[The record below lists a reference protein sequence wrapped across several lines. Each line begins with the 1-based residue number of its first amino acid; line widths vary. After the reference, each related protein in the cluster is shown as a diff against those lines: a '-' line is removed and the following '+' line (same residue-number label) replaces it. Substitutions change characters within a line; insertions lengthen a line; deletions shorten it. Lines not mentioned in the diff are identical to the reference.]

1 MATPSLDL
9 IPAMLFGVL
18 IGALIPLFL
27 PAYQVQP
34 GVVVSGL
41 ITSAT
46 AVFVGGLLQ
55 RGLAR
60 RAALERI
67 PLTYISNLADGIDRL
82 TSECLESYIYQAA
95 LPSLVLF
102 TEQNHEGLANLR
114 RLSQETRLFLELL
127 EETGGNEALK
137 ARLTRSYLGFK
148 EHLTGDPR
156 NIQLAIQ
163 ASQEMKRTILA
174 IHFHIGRNIDMLTER
189 SPTHPQWHG

>member
-1 MATPSLDL
+1 MALATPSLDL

-34 GVVVSGL
+34 VVVSGL

-46 AVFVGGLLQ
+46 AVFVGGWLQ
-55 RGLAR
+55 RGLGR
-60 RAALERI
+60 RAVLERI

-82 TSECLESYIYQAA
+82 TSECLENYIHQAA
-95 LPSLVLF
+95 LPSLVLL

-127 EETGGNEALK
+127 EETGGNEMLK
-137 ARLTRSYLGFK
+137 SRLTRSYLGFQRASDRRPAEYSASHAGQSTNEK
-148 EHLTGDPR
+148 NHPGHPLSYRAEHR
-156 NIQLAIQ
+156 RA
-163 ASQEMKRTILA
+163 
-174 IHFHIGRNIDMLTER
+174 H
-189 SPTHPQWHG
+189 